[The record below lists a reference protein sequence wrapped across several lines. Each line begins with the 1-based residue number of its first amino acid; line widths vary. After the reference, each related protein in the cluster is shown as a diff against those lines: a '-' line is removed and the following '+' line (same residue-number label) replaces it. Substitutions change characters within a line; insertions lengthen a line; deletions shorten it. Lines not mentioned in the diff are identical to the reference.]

1 MRVRTGDVMARRRRW
16 PLVVAIGAA
25 LLLGVGIGAVSV
37 GFADGEQV
45 SSAAA
50 PAETVFDTVTESA
63 PPSTET
69 VTESA
74 PPPVTETETVTE
86 SAPAEPAPNATT
98 GESEEVGLMMGM
110 YQVGVDTPP
119 GRYVTDGP
127 EPGDLAGCYWER
139 TRDDS
144 GEFESVITNG
154 TPMGKASVTVEEGE
168 FFNVDGSCMWFQE

>member
-1 MRVRTGDVMARRRRW
+1 MSAYTGDVRARRRRRW
-16 PLVVAIGAA
+16 PMVVAVSAA
-25 LLLGVGIGAVSV
+25 LLLGVGIGIASV
-37 GFADGEQV
+37 GLAGGEQ
-45 SSAAA
+45 AAA
-50 PAETVFDTVTESA
+50 VAPPAKTVF
-63 PPSTET
+63 ET

-74 PPPVTETETVTE
+74 PPNTETVTESVPPVTETVTE
-86 SAPAEPAPNATT
+86 SAPAESAQSTAAGEPEGT
-98 GESEEVGLMMGM
+98 GLTMGM

-127 EPGDLAGCYWER
+127 DPGDLMGCYWER

>member
-1 MRVRTGDVMARRRRW
+1 M
-16 PLVVAIGAA
+16 VAALGAA
-25 LLLGVGIGAVSV
+25 LLLGGGIGAASV
-37 GFADGEQV
+37 GFADGDQV
-45 SSAAA
+45 AAA
-50 PAETVFDTVTESA
+50 AHSPKTVF
-63 PPSTET
+63 ET

-74 PPPVTETETVTE
+74 PPVTETVTE
-86 SAPAEPAPNATT
+86 TITETEPAPAEPAPNAAA
-98 GESEEVGLMMGM
+98 GEPEGPGLMMGM

-144 GEFESVITNG
+144 GEFDSIITNG
-154 TPMGKASVTVEEGE
+154 TPMGKASVTVKEGE